1 MRPLARHALSPT
13 WNRPLAELPVA
24 GPRRRPHWLGRR
36 RVRIYAAAVLA
47 CQLLFAGIYLY
58 RLYVLRHPGLSP
70 LALDFLPT
78 WSASWLALQG
88 HGGEAWQLDRL
99 AAIEQSIVPSLRETG
114 GQLPWLYPPFA
125 LLLMQPVA
133 LLPYPLAAMIWSG
146 GTWLCF
152 VAAIKAIVPRGDAV
166 FLAAAFPAALLAA
179 AMGQSSLLTAALAAT
194 GLMLLRRHPV
204 AAGICFGLLFIKP
217 HLAVLFPLALLCGRA
232 WRALAALLVTVA
244 TLLALSAIA
253 FGADALV
260 SFVANVGMMARYV
273 ENGPAPLARM
283 PTFFAM
289 AKLSHAPV
297 ALAYALQGASAL
309 LAAGIVVLAWTREA
323 AYALRAAALI
333 GASLLVS
340 PYLYDYDLTWYA
352 VFAAWLARHA
362 LARGWRAGER
372 ECLAALWLMPLAG
385 LLVVSRVP
393 LQFMALATL
402 VALGLVMVRMSHER
416 RESPCLPIADEADL
430 RGRRWP

>member
-1 MRPLARHALSPT
+1 MKLLARHALSPAG
-13 WNRPLAELPVA
+13 NRPLAELPVA

-36 RVRIYAAAVLA
+36 RVRIYAAAGLA

-70 LALDFLPT
+70 LALDFLPA
-78 WSASWLALQG
+78 WSASWLALHG
-88 HGGEAWQLDRL
+88 HGADAWQLARL
-99 AAIEQSIVPSLRETG
+99 AAIEQSVVPSLRETG
-114 GQLPWLYPPFA
+114 GQLPWLYPPSA
-125 LLLMQPVA
+125 LLLVQPVA
-133 LLPYPLAAMIWSG
+133 LLPYPVAAAVWSG

-152 VAAIKAIVPRGDAV
+152 VAAIRAIVPRGDAA

-194 GLMLLRRHPV
+194 GLMLLRRQPFV
-204 AAGICFGLLFIKP
+204 AGICFGLLFIKP
-217 HLAVLFPLALLCGRA
+217 HLALLFPLALVCGRA
-232 WRALAALLVTVA
+232 WRALAAWLGTVVLLFALGVIAFGTD
-244 TLLALSAIA
+244 ALSA
-253 FGADALV
+253 
-260 SFVANVGMMARYV
+260 FVANVGMMARYV
-273 ENGPAPLARM
+273 ESGPAPLARM

-289 AKLSHAPV
+289 ARLLHAPI
-297 ALAYALQGASAL
+297 ALAYAAQAASAL
-309 LAAGIVVLAWTREA
+309 LAAGVVVIAWTRES

-372 ECLAALWLMPLAG
+372 ECVAALWLMPLAG

-393 LQFMALATL
+393 LQFLSLATL
-402 VALGLVMVRMSHER
+402 SALALVMARVSRER
-416 RESPCLPIADEADL
+416 RESPCLSTTDEADL
-430 RGRRWP
+430 RARRWP

>member
-1 MRPLARHALSPT
+1 MKPLARHALSPA
-13 WNRPLAELPVA
+13 WNRPLVELPVA
-24 GPRRRPHWLGRR
+24 GPRRRPHWLGLR

-78 WSASWLALQG
+78 WSASWLALHG
-88 HGGEAWQLDRL
+88 HGCEAWQLDRL
-99 AAIEQSIVPSLRETG
+99 AVIEQGVVPSLRETG

-133 LLPYPLAAMIWSG
+133 LLPYPVAAVVWSV
-146 GTWLCF
+146 GTGLCF
-152 VAAIKAIVPRGDAV
+152 VAAIRAIVPRGDAV
-166 FLAAAFPAALLAA
+166 FLVAAFPAALLAA

-194 GLMLLRRHPV
+194 GLTLLRRRPV
-204 AAGICFGLLFIKP
+204 VAGICFGMLFIKP
-217 HLAVLFPLALLCGRA
+217 HLALLFPLALLCSRA
-232 WRALAALLVTVA
+232 WRALAALLATVG
-244 TLLALSAIA
+244 TLFVLGVIA
-253 FGADALV
+253 FGADALS

-273 ENGPAPLARM
+273 QNGPAPFARM

-289 AKLSHAPV
+289 AKLLHSPSAI
-297 ALAYALQGASAL
+297 AYAAQGASAL
-309 LAAGIVVLAWTREA
+309 LAASIVVLAWTRES
-323 AYALRAAALI
+323 AYGLRAAALV

-362 LARGWRAGER
+362 LAHGWRAGER

-385 LLVVSRVP
+385 LLVVSRAP
-393 LQFMALATL
+393 LQFVPLVTLA
-402 VALGLVMVRMSHER
+402 AWGLVVARMQRER
-416 RESPCLPIADEADL
+416 RESPCLPVTDDAGL
-430 RGRRWP
+430 RRRRWP